1 MIIETPFELERRK
14 IIVNGLI
21 QHNDRK
27 EIIRLI
33 VDTGAGTSIISQNV
47 ALFLGFDLPKIK
59 ESEQFISASGR
70 FTAKII
76 SINHFEVLGV
86 ACQDFQV
93 AVINLPPQSLV
104 SGLIGVDF
112 LMKMNK
118 LTFDF
123 DKKLVLSQ
131 F

>member
-1 MIIETPFELERRK
+1 
-14 IIVNGLI
+14 
-21 QHNDRK
+21 
-27 EIIRLI
+27 
-33 VDTGAGTSIISQNV
+33 
-47 ALFLGFDLPKIK
+47 
-59 ESEQFISASGR
+59 
-70 FTAKII
+70 
-76 SINHFEVLGV
+76 
-86 ACQDFQV
+86 V

-104 SGLIGVDF
+104 IGLIGVDF